1 MCDRVCVGCWSCL
14 PQQLACL
21 ASLLVCSRNH
31 VLGSLRSWPLF
42 LSLTMAGELATELT
56 TRTMDMLRTT
66 NLGILSRH
74 SQRMEHWEFSCVTEW
89 RKSCSFLFCCLVAL
103 GISL

>member
-1 MCDRVCVGCWSCL
+1 MF
-14 PQQLACL
+14 
-21 ASLLVCSRNH
+21 
-31 VLGSLRSWPLF
+31 LF
-42 LSLTMAGELATELT
+42 LCF
-56 TRTMDMLRTT
+56 MLLHLVIDSSSSFR
-66 NLGILSRH
+66 SRH

>member
-1 MCDRVCVGCWSCL
+1 SSPPIEEEEPKTQRFDPGALPLLRRERCRDRVCVGCWSCL
-14 PQQLACL
+14 PQQFACL

-66 NLGILSRH
+66 NLGIL
-74 SQRMEHWEFSCVTEW
+74 
-89 RKSCSFLFCCLVAL
+89 
-103 GISL
+103 

>member
-1 MCDRVCVGCWSCL
+1 
-14 PQQLACL
+14 QLACL

-66 NLGILSRH
+66 NLGILVKEWR
-74 SQRMEHWEFSCVTEW
+74 HWEFSCATEW
-89 RKSCSFLFCCLVAL
+89 RKSCSFLSCCLVAL
-103 GISL
+103 GVSL